1 MKFDSNFK
9 NHQERRQL
17 VVVIGMSPRPQ
28 EHVPFATHINCF
40 EMLEDKKRIGMF
52 MSTNQINNPNK
63 RVPIGSKPKTI
74 ENLLGCWKETP
85 SCILVFYWDRYSDKQ
100 GISSMKSTNANNQY
114 LGNEFQM
121 FFVQSFD

>member
-40 EMLEDKKRIGMF
+40 EMLEENWNVHVNKP
-52 MSTNQINNPNK
+52 NQQPKQKSPDWFQAENN
-63 RVPIGSKPKTI
+63 
-74 ENLLGCWKETP
+74 
-85 SCILVFYWDRYSDKQ
+85 
-100 GISSMKSTNANNQY
+100 
-114 LGNEFQM
+114 
-121 FFVQSFD
+121 